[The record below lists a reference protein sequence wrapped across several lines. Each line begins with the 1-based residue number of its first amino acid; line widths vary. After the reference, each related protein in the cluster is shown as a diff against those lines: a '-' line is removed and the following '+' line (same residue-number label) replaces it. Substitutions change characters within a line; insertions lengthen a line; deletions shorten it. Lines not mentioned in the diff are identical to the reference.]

1 MRVAAFPE
9 SGGASPGQ
17 GRPSSP
23 VQAGLAAPLKRPSLL
38 SFGQQVVC
46 DACWDGRVDENDSGA
61 VGTTV
66 TLTCDLGK
74 GALSVSSVSTEVKAA
89 DGSFEFGRVPTVMKY
104 SKFKGCTLEIP
115 NSQSSKWGTMDR
127 SVSSIHVLTPSGSKV
142 LHSRAIY
149 TVPTLRLKSEAKASH
164 CHGEHVVRCNE
175 SSVPVRFQGRKDGDF
190 CILSDSNLHINSH
203 LIGKTGENGSDN
215 TWVQAL
221 GILFGDKH
229 LYIGAQQVA
238 TWDASADHL
247 LFVLD
252 GEVPLAVSNTVDD
265 SIYTSKDGRVT
276 VIRYNKAN
284 TAEIEIENLM
294 TLTVEAR
301 PSHQD
306 SWTVDS
312 CFVHLDL
319 RIHFAQLSGSAM
331 GVLGQSY
338 HQAWMPPNR
347 PRGAV
352 QSTYTLDD
360 IASYTS
366 SSLFATDCPASSF
379 EGLPVEAIEASAT
392 AHRLAL
398 LAEDDDADY
407 EEIFATSCS
416 SDKLD
421 GGLECTKCRLSTQ
434 RHLWGNRKL
443 PTSYPDYQVEV
454 ADSVLNPW
462 QEH

>member
-1 MRVAAFPE
+1 MATPRGLVVAA
-9 SGGASPGQ
+9 AL
-17 GRPSSP
+17 
-23 VQAGLAAPLKRPSLL
+23 AGLLAACVVAPTAATHCT
-38 SFGQQVVC
+38 VVC
-46 DACWDGRVDENDSGA
+46 YACWDGRVNEYHSGA
-61 VGTTV
+61 VGTTL
-66 TLTCDLGK
+66 TITCDLGK
-74 GALSVSSVSTEVKAA
+74 GALPVSSVSTTVKAA
-89 DGSFEFGRVPTVMKY
+89 DGSFEFGRVPTVAKY
-104 SKFKGCTLEIP
+104 PNFKGCTLEIP
-115 NSQSSKWGTMDR
+115 PQSTLCGTIER
-127 SVSSIHVLTPSGSKV
+127 SVSSTHVLTPSGSKV

-149 TVPTLRLKSEAKASH
+149 TVPTLRLKSEAMATH
-164 CHGEHVVRCNE
+164 CHGEHGVRCEE
-175 SSVPVRFQGRKDGDF
+175 STVPVGFQGRKDGDF
-190 CILSDSNLHINSH
+190 CILSDGNLHINSH
-203 LIGKTGENGSDN
+203 LIGKTGEDGSDN

-238 TWDASADHL
+238 TWDANADHL

-265 SIYTSKDGRVT
+265 FIYTSKDSRVT
-276 VIRYNKAN
+276 VARCNKAN

-294 TLTVEAR
+294 TLIVEAR

-319 RIHFAQLSGSAM
+319 QIHFAQLSGSAM

-347 PRGAV
+347 PRGVV

-366 SSLFATDCPASSF
+366 SSLFATDCPASRF

-392 AHRLAL
+392 AHRLVL
-398 LAEDDDADY
+398 LAEDNNADN
-407 EEIFATSCS
+407 EENFATSCL
-416 SDKLD
+416 SDKLN
-421 GGLECTKCRLSTQ
+421 GGLECTRCRLTTQ
-434 RHLWGNRKL
+434 SRSWGSRKL
-443 PTSYPDYQVEV
+443 STSYPDYEVEA
-454 ADSVLNPW
+454 ADGILNPW

>member
-1 MRVAAFPE
+1 MDVAAPPKT
-9 SGGASPGQ
+9 GGASPGQ
-17 GRPSSP
+17 VRLNMP
-23 VQAGLAAPLKRPSLL
+23 VQAGPAAPLNRPSLASSGL
-38 SFGQQVVC
+38 QVVC
-46 DACWDGRVDENDSGA
+46 NACWDGRVDENDSGA

-74 GALSVSSVSTEVKAA
+74 GVLSVSSVSTEVKAA

-104 SKFKGCTLEIP
+104 PNFKGCTLEIP
-115 NSQSSKWGTMDR
+115 NSQSTKWGTMER
-127 SVSSIHVLTPSGSKV
+127 SVSSIQVLTPSGSKV
-142 LHSRAIY
+142 LQSRAIY
-149 TVPTLRLKSEAKASH
+149 TVPTLRLKSEVKASH
-164 CHGEHVVRCNE
+164 CHGEHVMRCNE
-175 SSVPVRFQGRKDGDF
+175 STVP
-190 CILSDSNLHINSH
+190 
-203 LIGKTGENGSDN
+203 
-215 TWVQAL
+215 
-221 GILFGDKH
+221 
-229 LYIGAQQVA
+229 
-238 TWDASADHL
+238 
-247 LFVLD
+247 
-252 GEVPLAVSNTVDD
+252 VPLAVSNTVDD
-265 SIYTSKDGRVT
+265 SIYTSQDARVT

-284 TAEIEIENLM
+284 SAEIEIKNLM
-294 TLTVEAR
+294 TLIVEAR

-319 RIHFAQLSGSAM
+319 QIHFAQLSGSAM

-379 EGLPVEAIEASAT
+379 EGLPVDAIEASAT
-392 AHRLAL
+392 AHRLAF
-398 LAEDDDADY
+398 LAKDDDADN
-407 EEIFATSCS
+407 EEISATSCS
-416 SDKLD
+416 SDKLN
-421 GGLECTKCRLSTQ
+421 GGLVCTKCRLSTQ
-434 RHLWGNRKL
+434 RRLWGSRKL
-443 PTSYPDYQVEV
+443 STSYPEYQAEA